1 MFLKLKHIKTNCPS
15 RLTEIC
21 LDSLLIIA
29 EDSLKFGNYDVSSA
43 MSLWAKDKIWQPNQ
57 AERTTYKQ
65 RKLN

>member
-21 LDSLLIIA
+21 LDSLLRIA

-43 MSLWAKDKIWQPNQ
+43 MSLWAKDKI
-57 AERTTYKQ
+57 
-65 RKLN
+65 